1 VSARPEEEPLVLRV
15 ARGTTV
21 LGDHESAL
29 VELCSDPTLDSKEA
43 EECIVEFLKEGYYM
57 DDETIEEQSIDV
69 ESELVEQVDEKE
81 QDVVDEDAIVAD
93 MYSMWAEE
101 MDDLVRPPDS
111 QEVQQEDNSSK
122 PSVKP
127 WSSRS
132 SQSGTFV
139 RDPKTGVMRNI
150 DA

>member
-1 VSARPEEEPLVLRV
+1 VSARPEEEALVLRV

-21 LGDHESAL
+21 LDDHESAL

-43 EECIVEFLKEGYYM
+43 EECIVDFLKEGYNM
-57 DDETIEEQSIDV
+57 DDDPVEQQLIDV
-69 ESELVEQVDEKE
+69 ESELVEQVDENL
-81 QDVVDEDAIVAD
+81 VDEDAIVAD

-101 MDDLVRPPDS
+101 MDDLVRSPES
-111 QEVQQEDNSSK
+111 QAVQQEDDSSK

-132 SQSGTFV
+132 SGSGTFV
-139 RDPKTGVMRNI
+139 RDPKTGAMRNI